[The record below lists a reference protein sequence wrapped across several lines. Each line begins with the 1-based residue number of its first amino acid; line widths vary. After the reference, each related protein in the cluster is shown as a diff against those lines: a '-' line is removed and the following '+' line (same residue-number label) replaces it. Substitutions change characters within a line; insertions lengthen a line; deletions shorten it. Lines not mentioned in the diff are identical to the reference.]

1 MALQGASKEA
11 LKTGEEN
18 QIARKNL
25 ESILSQIPGKD
36 HLKTR
41 DCLSARLQ
49 KPSRSFKMILKI

>member
-25 ESILSQIPGKD
+25 ESILSQIPGKE
-36 HLKTR
+36 HFR
-41 DCLSARLQ
+41 NCLSARLQ
-49 KPSRSFKMILKI
+49 KASRSFKMILKI